1 MINRWLKTV
10 MSLEFWQGRQRA
22 ALSGNPAQ
30 MTLIW
35 MIALGFAAMLMLMA
49 GLTLAVWLALGS
61 GQPQDGLL
69 VWLGVLAVS
78 GLVTPPLLAWAL
90 IRRVQRLGADAAS
103 QLNESLA
110 ESLVTDEA
118 ASESPTDLPQ
128 PAAAFEDLPDV
139 IRRLHGLDEPA
150 GHPVAGAGTEPPAAL
165 TQLVRRCLELSTEIA
180 THQGREAQSR
190 QRMAQ
195 SIDRIEG
202 LTFQTVSLALQSGL
216 QGPIRTVSGRGGDM
230 AADQGIAPDEVRQLA
245 RRALEAARDIQRMV
259 DASDA
264 PGAAMGER
272 LRLAIEMDRLL
283 ELMTQTVDERLL
295 QRLEIL
301 SRQLSQQAVQAGQVA
316 AQHEQQSERLDKVI
330 SAFELLVQTQQAAWQ
345 TRHLLATVRDR
356 ARDCG

>member
-10 MSLEFWQGRQRA
+10 VSFEFWQGRQRA

-35 MIALGFAAMLMLMA
+35 MIALGFAAMLMLMV

-61 GQPQDGLL
+61 GQPQDSLL
-69 VWLGVLAVS
+69 AWLGVLAVS

-90 IRRVQRLGADAAS
+90 IRRVQRLSAEAAS

-118 ASESPTDLPQ
+118 ASESPADLPQ

-150 GHPVAGAGTEPPAAL
+150 GHPVAGAGAEPPAAL

-190 QRMAQ
+190 LRMAQ

-216 QGPIRTVSGRGGDM
+216 QGPIRTGSGRVDM
-230 AADQGIAPDEVRQLA
+230 AADQSIAPDEVRQLA
-245 RRALEAARDIQRMV
+245 RRALEAARDIHRMV

-295 QRLEIL
+295 RRLESL